1 MSFVK
6 CPSCEKTVFL
16 KDSGQCPHCGV
27 TLETEA
33 APQPQATGDNSD
45 TEFPRKSKASCAVVG
60 MAAAVAIIGAVIFV
74 IMVARG

>member
-27 TLETEA
+27 ILEAEA
-33 APQPQATGDNSD
+33 AAQPQASGDNSA
-45 TEFPRKSKASCAVVG
+45 TEFPQRSKMSCLVAG
-60 MAAAVAIIGAVIFV
+60 IAAAVMIIGMAVF
-74 IMVARG
+74 IMMIARN